1 MPFIIKKQPQPR
13 RKLLQILEQ
22 LNITVLLDSKG
33 DYLGEVAGVVC
44 KKDGKNVIVL
54 NPNIA
59 PDVAKLTL
67 THELAHLLLGH
78 TLEDC
83 AISREQ
89 QEFETESLGFILY
102 SFLTDCLQYLIKGG
116 VLHEESNTTP

>member
-33 DYLGEVAGVVC
+33 DYLGEVPGVVY

-59 PDVAKLTL
+59 PDVARLTL

-83 AISREQ
+83 SISREQ
-89 QEFETESLGFILY
+89 QEFEAESLGFILY
-102 SFLTDCLQYLIKGG
+102 SFLDNPFYS
-116 VLHEESNTTP
+116 EEMQTVCNT